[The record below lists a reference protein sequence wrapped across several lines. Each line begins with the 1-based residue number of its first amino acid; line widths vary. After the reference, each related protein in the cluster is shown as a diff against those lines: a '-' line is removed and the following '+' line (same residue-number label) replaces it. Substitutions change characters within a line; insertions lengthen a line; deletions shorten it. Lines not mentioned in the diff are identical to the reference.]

1 VYDEAERAR
10 GVSREDRG
18 DTRRAE
24 DRRARLREQGY
35 ADGYARRPCR
45 SALRTYQVSYRMG
58 SIARDAQ
65 EEGDDAA

>member
-1 VYDEAERAR
+1 MRIAATRDAQKIAE
-10 GVSREDRG
+10 
-18 DTRRAE
+18 
-24 DRRARLREQGY
+24 ARLRAQGY

-65 EEGDDAA
+65 EEAGDDAA